1 MACAAQQI
9 APDPMTPG
17 TYLRKRRE
25 AAGLGIRQA
34 AATLATL
41 GASLGRGRATRA
53 DDRMVSRLAYRMTQA
68 EDDELPFPT
77 DQAEFL
83 ANVFPM
89 DAQVY
94 SQLVALHYAGPASP
108 RRALND
114 AVALVDLPVPPVCR
128 RCACSWNDACVDDRG
143 PCSWSPHDPDLC
155 TSCERKEAAA
165 SELSAR
171 EPLLTLVGEPE
182 LA

>member
-1 MACAAQQI
+1 MNALAQQI
-9 APDPMTPG
+9 APDPMSPG

-34 AATLATL
+34 AANLATL
-41 GASLGRGRATRA
+41 GLSFARGRATRA
-53 DDRMVSRLAYRMTQA
+53 DHQTEARVALRLTMA

-77 DQAEFL
+77 DEAEFL
-83 ANVFPM
+83 GNAFAFDP
-89 DAQVY
+89 QVY

-114 AVALVDLPVPPVCR
+114 AIALVDLPVPQLCR
-128 RCACSWNDACVDDRG
+128 RCACSWNDACVDDHG

-165 SELSAR
+165 SELTPR
-171 EPLLTLVGEPE
+171 EPRLTLVSAAE